1 MRRATAGERI
11 AKGYAATI
19 VALRVPVALAWV
31 AILAA
36 AVVFLPALGGSGGA
50 PLDDIVPADA
60 KALQAQQHALDLFG
74 ATLAT
79 DSVVVQRNPDGLS
92 QKELK
97 EIAGPPLLISEKV
110 RLPILKGVKAA
121 VPLVNVPLPGVA
133 WNETSTTALTYLF
146 LSDDLNLVERRRAAL
161 RYAQALGPQ
170 RDGTTRGIT
179 GAGPGRLAQFE
190 QIDGVLALVT
200 GVTLLLIVLIVALTF
215 RSLGAPVITL
225 VTAGVAYVLATR
237 VLAWASERAGVTAP
251 SEIEPVLVVLLLGL
265 VTDYTVFFLSET
277 RRSLREGVQR
287 VPAARAATRRI
298 APIVLT
304 AGVLVAG
311 GAMSLLAGE
320 LQFFRVFGP
329 GLAVAALVVTLVCVT
344 LVPALIGLFGARL
357 FKNVEPVPEPEHVTG
372 EHAVTGAV
380 SPARE
385 RWRRRMA
392 GPLGALRASRRG
404 AQSQGGWMI
413 SRLASRILSG
423 RIAGGLLALLCVAGL
438 GYAAAGARDAQLAVS
453 FIPSLPKDDPVRVA
467 ADQAAEG
474 FVPGVLA
481 PTDVVLEADGLEA
494 KATELGELQRLIMRQ
509 PGVGAVIGPAQAP
522 QEDIRPYVVTEDGRA
537 ARFVVFLKNEPTSAE
552 AIDDLQ
558 ALEAKL
564 PALAGRAGI
573 DGPRFSIG
581 GETALSAETVDAL
594 VSDLKRVAL
603 ATALV
608 TFFLLMLFLRALVA
622 PLLLLFGSMLAFA
635 ASFGLT
641 GLVLGE
647 PTFVYY
653 VPLVAAVLLV
663 GLGSDYNVFIAGRIR
678 EEARK
683 RRLREAI
690 AVGAPSASRAI
701 TVAGVTLAASF
712 AVLALVPLRPFRE
725 LALLMTIG
733 VLIDALFVRPV
744 LIPALI
750 AVAGRFAWWPWPPE
764 RRLEGFSFLDEVA
777 RRTDSSVED
786 AGVISLATLTTLA
799 ERVPRREAEEMAM
812 HLPEELAEGVLA
824 NRCECEPF
832 PADEFIRRVAER
844 TGIPADV
851 TREDARAV
859 IATLIDALPQ
869 EEMDYVRAALSE
881 DYRPLLG
888 DVPEPVPA

>member
-19 VALRVPVALAWV
+19 VALRVPVLLAWV
-31 AILAA
+31 AVLVAS
-36 AVVFLPALGGSGGA
+36 VMFLPPLGGSGGA

-60 KALQAQQHALDLFG
+60 QALKTQERALELFG

-92 QKELK
+92 REEL
-97 EIAGPPLLISEKV
+97 EDLAGPPLLISEDIE
-110 RLPILKGVKAA
+110 LPNLRGVEAA
-121 VPLVNVPLPGVA
+121 VPLVNVPLPGVS
-133 WNETSTTALTYLF
+133 WNETSTTALTFLF
-146 LSDDLNLVERRRAAL
+146 MSPDLNLVERRRAAL
-161 RYAQALGPQ
+161 RYAQAIGPQ
-170 RDGTTRGIT
+170 REGTTRGIT

-200 GVTLLLIVLIVALTF
+200 IVTVLLIVLIVALTF
-215 RSLGAPVITL
+215 RSVGAPLVTL
-225 VTAGVAYVLATR
+225 FTAGVAYVVATR

-277 RRSLREGVQR
+277 RRGLQAGTARI
-287 VPAARAATRRI
+287 PTARAATRRI

-311 GAMSLLAGE
+311 CAISLLAGE

-344 LVPALIGLFGARL
+344 LVPALMALFGTRL
-357 FKNVEPVPEPEHVTG
+357 FKAAGTAVPEEHVTG
-372 EHAVTGAV
+372 EHAAAGNV

-385 RWRRRMA
+385 RWRLRMA

-404 AQSQGGWMI
+404 SQSQGGFML
-413 SRLASRILSG
+413 SRLAARVLSG
-423 RIAGGLLALLCVAGL
+423 RIAGAVLALVCVAGL
-438 GYAAAGARDAQLAVS
+438 AYAAAGAQNARLAVA
-453 FIPSLPKDDPVRVA
+453 FIPSLPKDDAVRVA
-467 ADQAAEG
+467 AEEAAKG

-481 PTDVVLEADGLEA
+481 PTDVIIEGGDLAT
-494 KATELGELQRLIMRQ
+494 KATELGRLQRLVMRE
-509 PGVGAVIGPAQAP
+509 PGVGAVIGPAQTP
-522 QEDIRPYVVTEDGRA
+522 QEDVRRLTVTEDGAA
-537 ARFVVFLKNEPTSAE
+537 ARLVVFLDDEPTSADAIDSLE
-552 AIDDLQ
+552 AIQ
-558 ALEAKL
+558 ARMPGLAREAGL
-564 PALAGRAGI
+564 GGV
-573 DGPRFSIG
+573 RFAYG

-594 VSDLKRVAL
+594 VSDLERVAL
-603 ATALV
+603 ATAII
-608 TFFLLMLFLRALVA
+608 TFLLLVLFLRALVA
-622 PLLLLFGSMLAFA
+622 PLLLLLGSALAFA

-641 GLVLGE
+641 SLVLGE

-653 VPLVAAVLLV
+653 VPLVAAVLLI

-678 EEARK
+678 EEART

-733 VLIDALFVRPV
+733 VLVDALLVRPV

-750 AVAGRFAWWPWPPE
+750 AATGRFAWWPWPPE
-764 RRLEGFSFLDEVA
+764 RRLERFSFLDEVA
-777 RRTDSSVED
+777 RRTDRNMEE
-786 AGVISLATLTTLA
+786 AGVMSLATLTTLA
-799 ERVPRREAEEMAM
+799 ERVPSREAEEMAM

-824 NRCECEPF
+824 NRCACEPF
-832 PADEFIRRVAER
+832 DAQEFVRRVAER
-844 TGIPADV
+844 TGVPEVAA
-851 TREDARAV
+851 RENARAV
-859 IATLIDALPQ
+859 LATLVHAVPQ
-869 EEMDYVRAALSE
+869 EEVDYLRAALSE
-881 DYRPLLG
+881 DYRPLFG
-888 DVPEPVPA
+888 DVPDLVPA